1 MTILG
6 LAVILLAVLAA
17 PFFSKRIEEN
27 LELFLLVMGIVA
39 TSITQLWSGH
49 LLREA
54 LVEPVKITL
63 TVLAAGVLFRAV
75 RDHLGQIIQAIIQT
89 TGLRFFVFSLVFVLG
104 FLSSIITAIIAS
116 LVLVEIISLLK
127 LDAAS
132 ETRLV
137 IFACYSIGLGAA
149 LTPIGEPL
157 STIVIA
163 KLKDAPHQAGF
174 FFLVQLLG
182 IWVIVGILILSLLAI
197 YFHGHRIHGR
207 EATLTEDRPENLT
220 DVIIRAGKVYLF
232 VMALV
237 LLGAGFTPIVDAYLI
252 RIPGTAIYW
261 INTISA
267 VVDNA
272 TLAAAE
278 ISPKM
283 SPAYIRLLL
292 MGLLISGGML
302 IPGNIPNI
310 IAAGKLKIGSRAWAR
325 FGVPLGAVFMLVY
338 FFALILLS

>member
-6 LAVILLAVLAA
+6 LTVILFTVLAA
-17 PFFSKRIEEN
+17 PFLSKRVEEN
-27 LELFLLVMGIVA
+27 LEPFLLIMGVAA
-39 TSITQLWSGH
+39 TSISQVWSVH
-49 LLREA
+49 LVRES

-63 TVLAAGVLFRAV
+63 AVLAAGVLFRAV
-75 RDHLGQIIQAIIQT
+75 RDHLGQVIKAIIRGT
-89 TGLRFFVFSLVFVLG
+89 SLRFFVFSLVFVLG
-104 FLSSIITAIIAS
+104 FLSSAITAIIAS
-116 LVLVEIISLLK
+116 LILVEIISHLK

-132 ETRLV
+132 ETNLV
-137 IFACYSIGLGAA
+137 IISCYSIGLGAA
-149 LTPIGEPL
+149 LTPIGEPV

-174 FFLVQLLG
+174 FFLVHLLG
-182 IWVIVGILILSLLAI
+182 IWVIVGILVLSLLAI

-207 EATLTEDRPENLT
+207 ERTLKEDRPENLT

-237 LLGAGFTPIVDAYLI
+237 LLGTGFTPIVDVYFVH
-252 RIPGTAIYW
+252 IPRAAIYW

-278 ISPKM
+278 VSPQM
-283 SPAYIRLLL
+283 SQAYIRFLL

-310 IAAGKLKIGSRAWAR
+310 IAAGKLKISSRAWAR
-325 FGVPLGAVFMLVY
+325 LGIPLGAVLMLVY
-338 FFALILLS
+338 FFSLILLL